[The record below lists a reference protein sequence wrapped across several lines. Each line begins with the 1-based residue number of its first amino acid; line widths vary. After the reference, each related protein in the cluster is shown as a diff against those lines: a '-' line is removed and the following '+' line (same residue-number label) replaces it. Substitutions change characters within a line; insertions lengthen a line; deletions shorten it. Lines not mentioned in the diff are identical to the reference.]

1 MQLVD
6 VLIPERVLAD
16 VSLSSKKRVLVEL
29 AGLMADEDA
38 GVPARDL
45 FESLC
50 ARESIGSTGLG
61 NGIAIPH
68 ARLAVP
74 EFASAAVMRLAE
86 PVDFNATDNEPVDV
100 VFALATSEDAA
111 GQQMEMLTSV
121 ADMFGDAQ
129 FCARIRKAADAAE
142 IFRLLTEPQDFRAS
156 A

>member
-16 VSLSSKKRVLVEL
+16 APLSSKKRVLVEL
-29 AGLMADEDA
+29 AGLMANEQA
-38 GVPARDL
+38 EVSARDL

-74 EFASAAVMRLAE
+74 DFASAAFIRLE
-86 PVDFNATDNEPVDV
+86 RPVDFNATDSQPVDV
-100 VFALATSEDAA
+100 FFALATSEDAA
-111 GQQMEMLTSV
+111 GQQMEMLKLI

-129 FCARIRKAADAAE
+129 FCARVRKAADAAE
-142 IFRLLTEPQDFRAS
+142 LFRLLTEQQDYRAT